1 MQWEIRNA
9 YRALMELFFFVLKR
23 KNKEKEEK
31 AMKNIKLI
39 GSIGL
44 HRQ

>member
-31 AMKNIKLI
+31 
-39 GSIGL
+39 SYEE
-44 HRQ
+44 H